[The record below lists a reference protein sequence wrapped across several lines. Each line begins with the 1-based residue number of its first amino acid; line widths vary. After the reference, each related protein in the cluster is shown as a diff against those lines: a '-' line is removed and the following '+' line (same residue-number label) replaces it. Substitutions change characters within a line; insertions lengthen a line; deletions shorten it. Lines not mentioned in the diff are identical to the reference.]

1 MNRDQ
6 LREAVLGTGAWS
18 KAGVALN
25 ESVAAAAEEVIEE
38 AAAPVEKEAEE
49 TLVEGVEAGCACPL
63 CHSTLSEDL
72 SDERLAEHAENF
84 MAALTEAGVI
94 EEMEDSDDEAE
105 AIEEKESCD
114 DDEKPKKKSE
124 KEDEM
129 PAFMK
134 KGKK

>member
-25 ESVAAAAEEVIEE
+25 ESVAAPAEEVIEE
-38 AAAPVEKEAEE
+38 AAAPVEEEAEE
-49 TLVEGVEAGCACPL
+49 TLEEGVEAGCACPL
-63 CHSTLSEDL
+63 CHSTLTEDL

-84 MAALTEAGVI
+84 MAALTEAGVL
-94 EEMEDSDDEAE
+94 EEMEESEEEGE
-105 AIEEKESCD
+105 AIEEKDESCD
-114 DDEKPKKKSE
+114 DDK
-124 KEDEM
+124 

-134 KGKK
+134 KSEKKSDKKDKK

>member
-25 ESVAAAAEEVIEE
+25 ESVAAPAEEVIEE
-38 AAAPVEKEAEE
+38 AAAPVEEEAEE
-49 TLVEGVEAGCACPL
+49 TLEEGVEAGCACPL
-63 CHSTLSEDL
+63 CHSTLTEDL

-84 MAALTEAGVI
+84 MAALTEAGVL
-94 EEMEDSDDEAE
+94 EEMEESDDEAE
-105 AIEEKESCD
+105 AIEEKDESCD
-114 DDEKPKKKSE
+114 DE
-124 KEDEM
+124 KEDKK

-134 KGKK
+134 KSEKKGKK

>member
-25 ESVAAAAEEVIEE
+25 ESVVAPAEEVIEE
-38 AAAPVEKEAEE
+38 AAAPVEEEAEE
-49 TLVEGVEAGCACPL
+49 TLEEGVEAGCACPL
-63 CHSTLSEDL
+63 CHSTLTEDL

-84 MAALTEAGVI
+84 MAALTEAGVL
-94 EEMEDSDDEAE
+94 EEMEESEEEGE
-105 AIEEKESCD
+105 AIEEEESCD
-114 DDEKPKKKSE
+114 DEGEDKK
-124 KEDEM
+124 

-134 KGKK
+134 KSEKKSEKKDKK